1 MKFRTA
7 PVTAGVCLAAFPL
20 LVGSDRPQVTPL
32 SFGAETFVQS
42 FNAAS
47 GRPRLVGVFSPTC
60 AHCLQTCADVQE
72 ILERHPEALLE
83 VFILWAPLEPGD
95 NLGLAASAASTYL
108 PDRRVRH
115 FWDLWKFAS
124 RSYSNPFRIPLA
136 DAWGLLIFYG
146 GDARWEREPPA
157 PEFWMQ
163 SRRLRVGTAYSKRLL
178 ERKLGPWLRPREG
191 DSGR

>member
-1 MKFRTA
+1 MRFRKGLA
-7 PVTAGVCLAAFPL
+7 TAGVCWAALTMLF
-20 LVGSDRPQVTPL
+20 GSDRPQVTPL
-32 SFGAETFVQS
+32 SFGAEAFLQS
-42 FNAAS
+42 FNTAS

-72 ILERHPEALLE
+72 MLERYPEASLE

-95 NLGLAASAASTYL
+95 NLGLAAVAAATYL

-124 RSYSNPFRIPLA
+124 RSYSNPFRIPQA
-136 DAWGLLIFYG
+136 DAWGLLVFYG
-146 GDARWEREPPA
+146 GDARWEQEPPT

-178 ERKLGPWLRPREG
+178 ERKLRPWLSPGEG
-191 DSGR
+191 DSRR